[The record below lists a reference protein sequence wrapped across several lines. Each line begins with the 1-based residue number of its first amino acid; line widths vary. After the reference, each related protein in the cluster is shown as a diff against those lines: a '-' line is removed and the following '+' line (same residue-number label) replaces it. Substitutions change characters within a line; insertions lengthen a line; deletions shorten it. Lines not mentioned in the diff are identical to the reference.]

1 MGKIYFASDL
11 RERTLKELVEAHDC
25 ADVKNDLD
33 RIQWT
38 IQHGTNEQAGY
49 LDWEMRQ
56 KYPMIDYMLQVA
68 DHFPTQ
74 AHSQGCC
81 GKGITES
88 PEKSNLEQDYWGIL
102 CDTAIKKGIKKR
114 LEDCIDHVED
124 TSMVYQEK

>member
-11 RERTLKELVEAHDC
+11 RERVLKELMEAHDC

-33 RIQWT
+33 RIQRT

-68 DHFPTQ
+68 DHFPAQ
-74 AHSQGCC
+74 AHSPRCC
-81 GKGITES
+81 EKSITAS
-88 PEKSNLEQDYWGIL
+88 PEESNLEQDYWGIL
-102 CDTAIKKGIKKR
+102 CDTAIKKGIKR
-114 LEDCIDHVED
+114 RMEDCIDYIE
-124 TSMVYQEK
+124 